1 MCQCICTHK
10 HACVYIHSYK
20 RVCMYVCITHQYL
33 CVYIYYARVHVHML
47 TSIHT
52 YTYIHTYTHTYI
64 HTYIQPYMHT
74 CIPPSVRPS
83 IHPSIHACM
92 HAYTRMYAIYA
103 IMHTQTYAARLAHF
117 PRTLAED
124 LPCEGGGSR
133 AWRRLGSPAV
143 GPQAP
148 GFSAPA
154 WE

>member
-1 MCQCICTHK
+1 
-10 HACVYIHSYK
+10 
-20 RVCMYVCITHQYL
+20 MYVCITHQYL

-64 HTYIQPYMHT
+64 HTYNHT
-74 CIPPSVRPS
+74 CIHASLRPFA
-83 IHPSIHACM
+83 HPSIPPSTHACMRTHACM
-92 HAYTRMYAIYA
+92 HYIYIYA